1 MIKSN
6 RGPKGGSNPII
17 LAFSSGEDTKIR
29 RIQAPRKDHLKTL
42 IIYLAE
48 VVSPRCLHHN
58 ITLFL
63 LCTQWG
69 NISTT
74 LNLFLT
80 VVKYGQNPLPLLWKQ
95 FCEMMFSFCWWTR
108 AASTLH
114 LPWAGQGSCL
124 CAQISHT
131 HTPLPPNPRR
141 VQSQQVSS
149 EALSSSPFPMSCSSP
164 FQIPSPLTPLLV
176 FLVKEMLRHNS
187 HHLIQSSTV
196 QSLPY
201 SPQ

>member
-17 LAFSSGEDTKIR
+17 LAFSSGEDTQIGS
-29 RIQAPRKDHLKTL
+29 IQAPRKDHLRTL
-42 IIYLAE
+42 IICLAE
-48 VVSPRCLHHN
+48 VVSPRRLHHN

-63 LCTQWG
+63 LCTQEG

-80 VVKYGQNPLPLLWKQ
+80 VVKYGQNPLPLFWKQ
-95 FCEMMFSFCWWTR
+95 FCGMMFSFCWWTR

-124 CAQISHT
+124 CTQISHT
-131 HTPLPPNPRR
+131 HTHSPAPQPTPGPKPTSVIWSSLFQPIPHELQPPNFR
-141 VQSQQVSS
+141 
-149 EALSSSPFPMSCSSP
+149 FH
-164 FQIPSPLTPLLV
+164 PL
-176 FLVKEMLRHNS
+176 
-187 HHLIQSSTV
+187 
-196 QSLPY
+196 
-201 SPQ
+201 